1 MNKSTYIAFLAK
13 HVMLL
18 YCIHVG

>member
-1 MNKSTYIAFLAK
+1 LSVFLAK

-18 YCIHVG
+18 QNGRELKVNGE

>member
-1 MNKSTYIAFLAK
+1 MNRSTYIAFLAK

-18 YCIHVG
+18 YCIRVG